1 MSVFT
6 PVSRAQLEQ
15 FLHRFELG
23 QLVDFRGID
32 GGSENSNFFVTCEG
46 GEFVLTLV
54 ERGPVNELAFFV
66 ALLECLH
73 QAALPIPYAITDR
86 QGQAIGILND
96 RPALLQPRLAGV
108 HVQHP
113 DVQHCAAVGD
123 MLARLHQVSAG
134 CGLTRQSDRGADWMK
149 REAAALRQY
158 VSPDAS
164 TLLDEAMHA
173 LAQVESLRE
182 QLPHAV
188 LHADLF
194 RDNIMFE
201 GHELTGVID
210 FYNAASGSTL
220 YDVAIC
226 VNDWCL
232 DATNHLDPA
241 RASALLAAYAA
252 HRPFTD
258 VEAECWPHML
268 RIAAL
273 RFWLSREIAARAHAE
288 HEGVLIKDPGHFQAI
303 LTNHRWVEVEL
314 PVSG

>member
-15 FLHRFELG
+15 FLQTFDLG
-23 QLVDFRGID
+23 KLIEFRGID
-32 GGSENSNFFVTCEG
+32 GGSENSNFFVTCET

-54 ERGPVNELAFFV
+54 ERGPADELTFFV

-73 QAALPIPYAITDR
+73 QAALPVPYAIPDR
-86 QGQAIGILND
+86 YGQAIGTLNG
-96 RPALLQPRLAGV
+96 RPALLQPRLRGN
-108 HVQHP
+108 HVQQP
-113 DVQHCAAVGD
+113 EARHCSAVGD
-123 MLARLHQVSAG
+123 MLARLHEVSAD
-134 CGLTRQSDRGADWMK
+134 CGLARKTDRGAEWMK
-149 REAAALRQY
+149 HEAALLRQH
-158 VSPDAS
+158 AS
-164 TLLDEAMHA
+164 GDTSGLLDEALQA
-173 LAQVESLRE
+173 LDQFATFRQK
-182 QLPHAV
+182 LPQAV

-201 GHELTGVID
+201 GDKLTGVID

-232 DATNHLDPA
+232 DDADQLDPV
-241 RASALLAAYAA
+241 RTDALLKAYAA
-252 HRPFTD
+252 RRPFTT
-258 VEAECWPHML
+258 VEAQCWPPML

-288 HEGVLIKDPGHFQAI
+288 HAGVLIKDPGHFQTI
-303 LTNHRWVEVEL
+303 LANHRRVEIAL
-314 PVSG
+314 PVSS